1 MQTDSVHHFNLKIDG
16 VEYSVGHHIITGQKL
31 LELAGKPANEFEVAL
46 RVPGDSEQLIEL
58 TEEFDLNAPG
68 REHFVTIDKRRHYNL
83 KIDETIFR
91 VAGNSISGKEILA
104 LVHKDPADH
113 FVVQRFSHADDVV
126 IELDQTVDLAAPGIE
141 KFDVVRKTPEVLR
154 ITIDDVQYTPPKAAM
169 TGQELRAL
177 PNPPIAATR
186 DLWLDVPG
194 KDDLKIAVGQ
204 LVNLANGMVFY
215 TAPSTINPGQGKY
228 AAA

>member
-31 LELAGKPANEFEVAL
+31 LELAGKPTNEFEVAL

-58 TEEFDLNAPG
+58 TVGFDLNAPG
-68 REHFVTIDKRRHYNL
+68 REHFLTIDKRHHYNL
-83 KIDETIFR
+83 KIDETVFR

-177 PNPPIAATR
+177 PNPPVAATR

-194 KDDLKIAVGQ
+194 KDDLKIAAGQ
-204 LVNLANGMVFY
+204 IVNLANGMVFY
-215 TAPSTINPGQGKY
+215 TAPSTINPGQAQH